1 MDLMPYQRAVIERYL
16 SEGSLVNYAMAMD
29 NAKLWAIFNAN
40 SEMEVRHMLADFPL
54 TKFMQLE
61 VNLLTTFNTV
71 EAEPSFSLN

>member
-1 MDLMPYQRAVIERYL
+1 
-16 SEGSLVNYAMAMD
+16 
-29 NAKLWAIFNAN
+29 
-40 SEMEVRHMLADFPL
+40 MLADFPL